1 MNKKIF
7 ISTGEVSGDLH
18 GSLLA
23 NALFDEAKKRS
34 IDIEI
39 YGLGGERMQK
49 EGVKILQDTTSIS
62 AIGIWEALPLIIPT
76 LKIQKKFYKSLKSLS
91 PNCLVLI
98 DYMGPNI
105 KIGRNLKSKNNKLP
119 IYYYIAP
126 QEWAWRVGNNSTTD
140 LIGFSDKIFA
150 IFKQE
155 AEFYKRRGGNVLW
168 IGHPMIDSTKKLPTK
183 KDSRKILKLKANEN
197 ILLIMPASRPQE
209 LKYVLPVFMKVAK
222 KLQQKYPTLIVYI
235 PSCRKDFDDK
245 FKIALTKYEVQGK
258 VVSQNDIEELKTYIY
273 SLTELALC
281 KSGTVNMELAL
292 YGIPQIVGYRVSRIT
307 AFIAKKI
314 LNFKVRFI
322 SPVNLLVKKL
332 IIPEF
337 VQKEFDVKKIFNK
350 ACRIIDNKS
359 EKVRIL
365 KGYSL
370 LKKELGE
377 VGVVKRAAEE
387 IINSLITG
395 L

>member
-23 NALFDEAKKRS
+23 NALFNEAKKRS
-34 IDIEI
+34 IDLEV
-39 YGLGGERMQK
+39 YGLGGERMRK

-76 LKIQKKFYKSLKSLS
+76 IQIQNKFYKSLKDLS

-105 KIGRNLKSKNNKLP
+105 KIGRKLKSEKNKIP

-140 LIGFSDKIFA
+140 LISFSDRIFA

-155 AEFYKRRGGNVLW
+155 ANFYKRRGGNVLW
-168 IGHPMIDSTKKLPTK
+168 IGHPMIDLIKKLPTK
-183 KDSRKILKLKANEN
+183 KDSRKILKLRTNED
-197 ILLIMPASRPQE
+197 ILLIMPASRTQE
-209 LKYVLPVFMKVAK
+209 LRYVLPVFMQAARQ
-222 KLQQKYPTLIVYI
+222 LQQKYPNLIVFI
-235 PSCRKDFDDK
+235 PSCREVFDAK
-245 FKIALTKYEVQGK
+245 FKIALDKYKVQGK
-258 VVSQNDIEELKTYIY
+258 IVSQKDIDELKTHIY
-273 SLTELALC
+273 SLTKLALC

-292 YGIPQIVGYRVSRIT
+292 YGIPQIVGYRVSRVT

-314 LNFKVRFI
+314 LNFKVKFI

-337 VQKEFDVKKIFNK
+337 VQKEFEVKKIYDK
-350 ACRIIDNKS
+350 SCRIIDGKL
-359 EKVRIL
+359 EKEKIS
-365 KGYSL
+365 KGYTV
-370 LKKELGE
+370 LKKELGQE
-377 VGVVKRAAEE
+377 GVVKRAAEE
-387 IINSLITG
+387 IINSLI
-395 L
+395 

>member
-1 MNKKIF
+1 MNRKIF

-23 NALFDEAKKRS
+23 NALFNEAEKRS
-34 IDIEI
+34 IDLTI
-39 YGLGGERMQK
+39 YALGGERMRK

-76 LKIQKKFYKSLKSLS
+76 IKIQRIFYRSLKKLS
-91 PNCLVLI
+91 PDCLVLI

-105 KIGRNLKSKNNKLP
+105 KIGRKLKSGNLKIP

-140 LIGFSDKIFA
+140 LISFSDRIFA

-155 AEFYKRRGGNVLW
+155 ANFYKKRGGNVSW
-168 IGHPMIDSTKKLPTK
+168 IGHPMIDLIKKLPTK
-183 KDSRKILKLKANEN
+183 KDSREILKLRANEH

-209 LKYVLPVFMKVAK
+209 LKYVLPIFMQTAR

-235 PSCRKDFDDK
+235 LSCREVFDLK
-245 FKIALTKYEVQGK
+245 FKIALDKYKVKGK
-258 VVSQNDIEELKTYIY
+258 IIPQKDIEELKTSIY
-273 SLTELALC
+273 SLTKLALC

-292 YGIPQIVGYRVSRIT
+292 YGIPQIVGYRVSRVT
-307 AFIAKKI
+307 AFIAKKF
-314 LNFKVRFI
+314 LNFKVKFV
-322 SPVNLLVKKL
+322 SPVNLLLKKL

-337 VQKEFDVKKIFNK
+337 VQKEFKVNNIYVK
-350 ACRIIDNKS
+350 ACRLIDRKS
-359 EKVRIL
+359 EKEKVS
-365 KGYSL
+365 KGYAA
-370 LKKELGE
+370 LKKELGQE
-377 VGVVKRAAEE
+377 GVVKRAAEE
-387 IINSLITG
+387 IINSLN
-395 L
+395 

>member
-1 MNKKIF
+1 MNRKIF

-23 NALFDEAKKRS
+23 NALFNEAEKRS
-34 IDIEI
+34 VDLEI
-39 YGLGGERMQK
+39 CGLGGERMRK

-76 LKIQKKFYKSLKSLS
+76 IQIQKKFYKSLKNLS

-105 KIGRNLKSKNNKLP
+105 KIGRKLKSEKNKIP

-140 LIGFSDKIFA
+140 LISFSDRIFA

-155 AEFYKRRGGNVLW
+155 ANFYKRRGGNVLW
-168 IGHPMIDSTKKLPTK
+168 IGHPMIDLIKKIPTK
-183 KDSRKILKLKANEN
+183 KDSRKILKLRANEN

-209 LKYVLPVFMKVAK
+209 LRYVLPVFMQVAR
-222 KLQQKYPTLIVYI
+222 KLQQKYPSLIVYI
-235 PSCRKDFDDK
+235 PSCREVFDSK
-245 FKIALTKYEVQGK
+245 FKLALDNFKVKGK
-258 VVSQNDIEELKTYIY
+258 VISQTDIEELKTHIY
-273 SLTELALC
+273 SLTKLALC

-292 YGIPQIVGYRVSRIT
+292 YGLPQIVGYRVSRVT

-314 LNFKVRFI
+314 LNFKVKFI

-337 VQKEFDVKKIFNK
+337 VQKEFEVKKIYDK
-350 ACRIIDNKS
+350 ACRVLDRKS
-359 EKVRIL
+359 EKEKIS
-365 KGYSL
+365 KGYAD
-370 LKKELGE
+370 LKKELGKE
-377 VGVVKRAAEE
+377 GVVKRAAEE
-387 IINSLITG
+387 IINSLI
-395 L
+395 

>member
-1 MNKKIF
+1 MNREIF

-23 NALFDEAKKRS
+23 NALFIEAKKRS
-34 IDIEI
+34 VDLEI
-39 YGLGGERMQK
+39 FGLGGERMRK

-76 LKIQKKFYKSLKSLS
+76 IQIQKKFYKSIKKLS
-91 PNCLVLI
+91 PNCLILI

-105 KIGRNLKSKNNKLP
+105 KIGRKLKSEKNKIP

-140 LIGFSDKIFA
+140 LISFSDRIFA

-155 AEFYKRRGGNVLW
+155 ANFYKRRGGNVLW
-168 IGHPMIDSTKKLPTK
+168 IGHPMIDLIKKIPTK
-183 KDSRKILKLKANEN
+183 KDSRKILKLRANEN

-209 LKYVLPVFMKVAK
+209 LKYVLPVFMQVAR
-222 KLQQKYPTLIVYI
+222 KLQQKYPNLIVYI
-235 PSCRKDFDDK
+235 PSCREIFDSK
-245 FKIALTKYEVQGK
+245 FKLDLDKYKVKGK
-258 VVSQNDIEELKTYIY
+258 VVSQKDIEELKTYIY
-273 SLTELALC
+273 SLTKLALC

-292 YGIPQIVGYRVSRIT
+292 YGIPQIVGYRVSRVT

-314 LNFKVRFI
+314 LNFKVKFI

-337 VQKEFDVKKIFNK
+337 VQKEFEVKKIFEK
-350 ACRIIDNKS
+350 ACRVIDRKS
-359 EKVRIL
+359 EKEKIS
-365 KGYSL
+365 KGYAY
-370 LKKELGE
+370 LKKELGQE
-377 VGVVKRAAEE
+377 GVVKRAAEE
-387 IINSLITG
+387 IINSLI
-395 L
+395 